1 MNVNN
6 NTNFCQVL
14 HKNAI
19 RPGHYGYTTVYGK
32 KYTNLILTWDVVQI
46 YYYNIRLRN
55 VKYMCGGGKN
65 EIRNHYNHNNC
76 FVLYFL

>member
-19 RPGHYGYTTVYGK
+19 GPGHYGYTAVYGK
-32 KYTNLILTWDVVQI
+32 KYTTLILTWDVVHI
-46 YYYNIRLRN
+46 YYYNIGLRN
-55 VKYMCGGGKN
+55 VKCKWGGKN

-76 FVLYFL
+76 FILYSL